1 MRTQSAHVC
10 AHNNPTQSR
19 VNICKALSYIGFW
32 SGLVNQSLTA
42 TGTILPCYI
51 YESTEKLSFNQLIER
66 FTMQSLP
73 TPLTT
78 KALKTLL
85 AGFPDNADIR
95 MGNISC
101 TVRAPD
107 GTKILSA
114 IKAPN
119 RALWHV
125 MAMPG
130 MITIS

>member
-1 MRTQSAHVC
+1 MGH
-10 AHNNPTQSR
+10 
-19 VNICKALSYIGFW
+19 
-32 SGLVNQSLTA
+32 VNQSLTA
-42 TGTILPCYI
+42 TGTILLCLYS
-51 YESTEKLSFNQLIER
+51 ESTEKLSINQLIER